1 MILYKYRDW
10 SDKYHKNILTEN
22 EIFMASPGS
31 FNDPF
36 DCRIPENYHLL
47 NTQEKIDQFMEHI
60 ESNHQDKLSKISK
73 SDIEKISN
81 NFKKRFK
88 NLEEVQQDYENH
100 FFKQTNDCYG
110 VLSLSKKWNSLLMW
124 SHYGNNHK
132 GFCIGFNENKM
143 RKSSQF
149 GAGFEVNY
157 SNKFPKRN
165 PLKKLEPI
173 HDSFLQLGHK
183 AIEWKYEE
191 EFRLINLKLEG
202 HTKKD
207 RTIKYPDEF
216 ISEVILGIEIPEN
229 DKAEILKICNLK
241 KIKVFQLSK
250 EPFMFKLK
258 RTLIK

>member
-1 MILYKYRDW
+1 VILYKYRDW
-10 SDKYHKNILTEN
+10 SDKHHKNILTKN
-22 EIFMASPGS
+22 EMFMASPGS

-47 NTQEKIDQFMEHI
+47 NTQEKIDQFMEYI
-60 ESNHQDKLSKISK
+60 ESKHQDKLSKLTK

-81 NFKKRFK
+81 NFKNRFK
-88 NLEEVQQDYENH
+88 NPEEVQQNHENH

-110 VLSLSKKWNSLLMW
+110 IFSLSKKWNSLLMW

-132 GFCIGFNENKM
+132 GFCVGFREDIM
-143 RKSSQF
+143 RKSDLF
-149 GAGFEVNY
+149 GAGFEVSY
-157 SNKFPKRN
+157 STKFPERN
-165 PLKKLEPI
+165 PLKKIEPI
-173 HDSFLQLGHK
+173 QDSFLQLGHK

-202 HTKKD
+202 LTKKD
-207 RTIKYPDEF
+207 RIIKYPNEF
-216 ISEVILGIEIPEN
+216 ISEVILGIEISEN

-241 KIKVFQLSK
+241 KIKVFQLLK

-258 RTLIK
+258 RKLIK